1 MYQLNPGQG
10 WIQEFCMCVLGGG
23 RGGGHL
29 KKLQKMTSAPKIN
42 DFSHV
47 FKHILKKLENTDM
60 N

>member
-1 MYQLNPGQG
+1 MDPGILYVCAG
-10 WIQEFCMCVLGGG
+10 WGE
-23 RGGGHL
+23 GGGHL

>member
-1 MYQLNPGQG
+1 MDPGILYVCAG
-10 WIQEFCMCVLGGG
+10 WGEGG
-23 RGGGHL
+23 RPL
-29 KKLQKMTSAPKIN
+29 EKLQKMTSAPKIN

>member
-1 MYQLNPGQG
+1 
-10 WIQEFCMCVLGGG
+10 MCVLGGG

-47 FKHILKKLENTDM
+47 FKHILKKLENKLELS
-60 N
+60 